1 MSMGLE
7 RLKNGAIVRL
17 SLGVGL
23 ALAVLTAG
31 GQSRADEPRKVN
43 EPYVLNETEG
53 YSYLRSDEA
62 FYTAIEELVDHT
74 YARYEAAEAYV
85 ASQR

>member
-43 EPYVLNETEG
+43 EPYVLNEP
-53 YSYLRSDEA
+53 
-62 FYTAIEELVDHT
+62 
-74 YARYEAAEAYV
+74 AEV
-85 ASQR
+85 T